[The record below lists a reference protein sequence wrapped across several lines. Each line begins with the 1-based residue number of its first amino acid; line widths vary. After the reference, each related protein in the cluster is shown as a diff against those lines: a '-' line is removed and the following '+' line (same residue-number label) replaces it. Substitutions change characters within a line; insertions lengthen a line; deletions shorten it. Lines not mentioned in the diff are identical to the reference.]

1 LARLDPAIHV
11 PDTAS
16 ARVKIGV
23 DHRVKP
29 GDDDEEAEAM
39 DFDLTEEQR
48 LLRDSVER
56 LLADHYGFDK
66 RRSYLAEPEGWSRGL
81 WAQYAEL
88 GLLGLPF
95 PEDYAGF
102 GGGPIEVMLVM
113 EAFGRVL
120 ALEPYLATV
129 VLCGTALRLAG
140 NEEQKSAI
148 LPQIAEGGM
157 ILAFAH
163 GERQARYDLSDV
175 LTTAKP
181 KGRGWVLDGA
191 KSVALH
197 GDSAQR
203 LVVSARTTGERD
215 DPDGITLFI
224 IDAAANGVARRGYP
238 MRDGTRAAEISFGGV
253 EVGEEDVLGEVGAGF
268 PVIERVV
275 EAGIAATAAEAVG
288 AMEAMQAMTLEYL
301 KTRTQFGRP
310 IGQNQALQHRATEML
325 MELERGRS
333 MAMLAAMMVEEPDA
347 AERAHNIA
355 MAKVGVGQ
363 ASKFVSQ
370 NAIQLHGGIGMTEEY
385 AVGHYF
391 RRCMVIEHTFGDTA
405 HHLSRLA
412 DQVR

>member
-1 LARLDPAIHV
+1 
-11 PDTAS
+11 
-16 ARVKIGV
+16 
-23 DHRVKP
+23 
-29 GDDDEEAEAM
+29 M
-39 DFDLTEEQR
+39 NFDLTEEQR
-48 LLRDSVER
+48 LLRESVER

-66 RRSYLAEPEGWSRGL
+66 RRAYLAEPDGWSRTL
-81 WAQYAEL
+81 WAQFAEL

-95 PEDYAGF
+95 AEEYGGF
-102 GGGPIEVMLVM
+102 GDGPIEVMLVM

-129 VLCGTALRLAG
+129 VLGGTALRLAG
-140 NEEQKSAI
+140 NEAQKSAI
-148 LPQIAEGGM
+148 LPQVAEGGM
-157 ILAFAH
+157 ILALAH
-163 GERQARYDLSDV
+163 GERQARYDLTDV

-181 KGRGWVLDGA
+181 RGRGWVLDGA
-191 KSVALH
+191 KSVVLH
-197 GDSAQR
+197 GDRAQR
-203 LVVSARTTGERD
+203 LVVSARTSGKRD
-215 DPDGITLFI
+215 DRAGITLFI
-224 IDAAANGVARRGYP
+224 LDAAANGVARRSYP
-238 MRDGTRAAEISFGGV
+238 MRDGMRAAEISLSSV
-253 EVGEEDVLGEVGAGF
+253 EVGEEDVLGEVGAAF

-288 AMEAMQAMTLEYL
+288 AMETMQAMTLEYL
-301 KTRTQFGRP
+301 KTRQQFGRP
-310 IGQNQALQHRATEML
+310 IGENQALQHRATEML

-333 MAMLAAMMVEEPDA
+333 MAMLAAMMVEEPDD

-355 MAKVGVGQ
+355 MSKVGVGQ

-412 DQVR
+412 EQVR

>member
-1 LARLDPAIHV
+1 
-11 PDTAS
+11 
-16 ARVKIGV
+16 
-23 DHRVKP
+23 
-29 GDDDEEAEAM
+29 M
-39 DFDLTEEQR
+39 DFELTEEQR
-48 LLRDSVER
+48 LLRDSVDR
-56 LLADHYGFDK
+56 LVADHYAFDK
-66 RRSYLAEPEGWSRGL
+66 RRAYLAEPDGWSRAL

-95 PEDYAGF
+95 AESDGGF

-120 ALEPYLATV
+120 ALEPYLATI
-129 VLCGTALRLAG
+129 VLGGTALRLAG
-140 NEEQKSAI
+140 SEAQKSAI
-148 LPQIAEGGM
+148 LPQIAEGEL

-163 GERQARYDLSDV
+163 SERQARYDLSDV

-181 KGRGWVLDGA
+181 KAGGWMLDGA
-191 KSVALH
+191 KSVVLH
-197 GDSAQR
+197 GDCAQL
-203 LVVSARTTGERD
+203 LVVSARTSGERD
-215 DPDGITLFI
+215 DPHGITLFLVG
-224 IDAAANGVARRGYP
+224 AAANGVARRSYP
-238 MRDGTRAAEISFGGV
+238 MRDGTRAAEISLSDV
-253 EVGEEDVLGEVGAGF
+253 EIGEDAVLGEVGAAF
-268 PVIERVV
+268 PVIERVI

-288 AMEAMQAMTLEYL
+288 AMETMQGLTLDYL
-301 KTRTQFGRP
+301 KTRQQFGRP
-310 IGQNQALQHRATEML
+310 IGDNQVLQHRAAEML

-363 ASKFVSQ
+363 ASKFVAQ

-391 RRCMVIEHTFGDTA
+391 RRCMVIEHLFGDTA

-412 DQVR
+412 EQVG